1 MSHFW
6 CVYEWHI
13 FFPHV
18 CSFYVPCPHVLCIPP
33 RITGLVGTHL
43 PTLQPGS
50 VNNSLPLLK
59 REEAPCLGPPRR
71 LGDSGVSEEVG
82 TSHLR
87 NLTPLLPMVGGAPP
101 ALSPQPLGQFASRTG
116 GQLLQRLH
124 LPTCTKA

>member
-87 NLTPLLPMVGGAPP
+87 NLTPLLPMVGVGTRE
-101 ALSPQPLGQFASRTG
+101 F
-116 GQLLQRLH
+116 
-124 LPTCTKA
+124 